1 MPSGPIVAQGGL
13 GVGDGRCMAGDGG
26 DGVGEGVGLGLV
38 SILGPGVGVGL
49 ASPAEGVPVPPG
61 LAATP
66 DATGL
71 GDDDAAGRVDEN
83 TLVSGA
89 GSEPPGLVQLGVG
102 AEVAAAVGDAAGNA
116 RAEDRPGSWVT
127 CRTWMETAES
137 ARKAIAPADT
147 TMTGTVLPAGWDR
160 TTAPAWPTVVRTRSV
175 SRATASRPAGSRG
188 Q

>member
-1 MPSGPIVAQGGL
+1 MVAQGVLGL
-13 GVGDGRCMAGDGG
+13 GDGDGRCMAGDGG
-26 DGVGEGVGLGLV
+26 DGVGEGVGLGSV
-38 SILGPGVGVGL
+38 SVLGPGVGVGL
-49 ASPAEGVPVPPG
+49 APPAEGVPVPPG

-66 DATGL
+66 DAIGL
-71 GDDDAAGRVDEN
+71 GDDAAGRVDEN

-89 GSEPPGLVQLGVG
+89 AGSGLPGLDQLGVG
-102 AEVAAAVGDAAGNA
+102 AEVAAPVGDAAGA
-116 RAEDRPGSWVT
+116 VRAEDRPWSWVT
-127 CRTWMETAES
+127 CSTWMETAES

-175 SRATASRPAGSRG
+175 SSATASWPAGSRG